1 MHRWL
6 GEKVNQCFIW
16 RVVDSPLVMPL
27 LTPLLVGK
35 EGLKGSDAGESSFCT
50 KIVNS
55 EIPC

>member
-1 MHRWL
+1 MNR
-6 GEKVNQCFIW
+6 GFIW
-16 RVVDSPLVMPL
+16 RVVDPPLVMPL

-35 EGLKGSDAGESSFCT
+35 EGLKGSNAGESSLCT

>member
-1 MHRWL
+1 M
-6 GEKVNQCFIW
+6 NQCFIW

-27 LTPLLVGK
+27 LTPSLVGK
-35 EGLKGSDAGESSFCT
+35 EGLKGSDAGEPSLCT